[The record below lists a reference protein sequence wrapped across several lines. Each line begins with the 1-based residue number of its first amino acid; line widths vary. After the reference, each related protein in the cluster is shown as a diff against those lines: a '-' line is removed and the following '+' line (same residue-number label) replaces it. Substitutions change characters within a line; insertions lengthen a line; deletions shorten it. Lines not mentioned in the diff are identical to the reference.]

1 MYKNILIAIDG
12 SDLSNKATA
21 HGLALAKSI
30 GARVTFVYVTPPW
43 ESLAFGEAAVMFPPV
58 DYEKNMAQAAKT
70 LLDAAAAGA
79 AKDGVAFE
87 RLHLTDVQAYRA
99 ILDAASQKG
108 SDLIVMGSHGRRG
121 LVGLVLGSVTTKTVT
136 HAKIPIL
143 VYRE

>member
-21 HGLALAKSI
+21 HGLVLAKSI
-30 GARVTFVYVTPPW
+30 GARVKVLYVTPPW

-58 DYEKNMAQAAKT
+58 DYEKNMEQAAKS
-70 LLDAAAAGA
+70 LLDAAAAA
-79 AKDGVAFE
+79 AGKEGVPCDT
-87 RLHLTDVQAYRA
+87 LHLTDVQPYRA
-99 ILDAASQKG
+99 ILEAATKAG

-136 HAKIPIL
+136 HSKVPVL